1 LGRMKLSTQFLILL
15 AVCYTSTSTPNLRQ
29 NFCQEDR
36 CLTCV
41 GKYCTTT
48 CQGEGC
54 KTCPLGDCC
63 DGSSCNICR
72 GENCCKTAEC
82 NACVNTC
89 LKKCQESATCHYDCF
104 QECSPGPADTNEYR
118 GGHVIS
124 NKNYLPVNVTTIIN
138 ITNTIKNENVFHN
151 PIIVNTT
158 NYNNYSSHGTKYH
171 RKHVIINASKKNVTR
186 VNCCEVVHPE
196 VCYKQNQE
204 NVCYTKKHSE
214 CSQLCVGHH
223 VHIIEDKEQKR
234 QCITL
239 KISPNLLC
247 GNYIVENCD
256 NCYTC
261 TDTTDCTESA
271 NCSENCKVSIIPQ
284 AFYNKM
290 YRKH

>member
-1 LGRMKLSTQFLILL
+1 MLQDGRMQRLRKYMSEKVSGVGNLSLRLFPRVQSRSSRHKRIQGKGGLNLIYYIITVLQF
-15 AVCYTSTSTPNLRQ
+15 Q
-29 NFCQEDR
+29 
-36 CLTCV
+36 
-41 GKYCTTT
+41 
-48 CQGEGC
+48 
-54 KTCPLGDCC
+54 
-63 DGSSCNICR
+63 
-72 GENCCKTAEC
+72 
-82 NACVNTC
+82 
-89 LKKCQESATCHYDCF
+89 
-104 QECSPGPADTNEYR
+104 
-118 GGHVIS
+118 GGHVVS

-247 GNYIVENCD
+247 GNYIVE
-256 NCYTC
+256 
-261 TDTTDCTESA
+261 SK
-271 NCSENCKVSIIPQ
+271 S
-284 AFYNKM
+284 
-290 YRKH
+290 